1 MIEDSKIPNVPCIT
15 HGLDSPAVML
25 QLGDKISGNYC
36 FYCVMEYAN
45 KACDMPDWESFTL
58 YCTSKVLKESGLK
71 DYTTD
76 MKNIPD
82 EDGPALDIV
91 VKSAL

>member
-1 MIEDSKIPNVPCIT
+1 
-15 HGLDSPAVML
+15 
-25 QLGDKISGNYC
+25 
-36 FYCVMEYAN
+36 MEYAN